1 MWRRGSR
8 TRLASQSPLISR
20 REGLGAP
27 IAFRPDNEHRSAG
40 PTACARGERR
50 KAMGLEFGMFHEFQR
65 PAGISDEEAFA
76 TSFEQVDAA
85 ERWGLDAMW
94 LAEIHVAPE
103 RSVLSAPLTLAS
115 AIAARTKRMKIGTA
129 VQVLPLCHPLRLAE
143 EVATVDQIS
152 HGRLIFGVGRS
163 GFPRT
168 YEAYGVPYGESRD
181 RFAETLE
188 ILKQAWTEERFSYQG
203 KYYSFENV
211 AVTPKP
217 YQKPWP
223 EIRVAANSADTFP
236 AIAKLGHA
244 VFVAVRLGTLEELEP
259 NITAYRK
266 AWKEA
271 GHPGDGK
278 VFLRA
283 PVYLA
288 DTDKAALEEPEE
300 SIMYFYRYLGERL
313 EDSATRA
320 GVRAVEDRA
329 ARGRRLQEITYEDA
343 LREKIIVGSPERV
356 TDRLLELKDKLGLDG
371 ILAEMNCGTKVP
383 HARVMKSLQLMCEK
397 VM

>member
-1 MWRRGSR
+1 M
-8 TRLASQSPLISR
+8 
-20 REGLGAP
+20 
-27 IAFRPDNEHRSAG
+27 AF
-40 PTACARGERR
+40 
-50 KAMGLEFGMFHEFQR
+50 EFGMFHEFQR
-65 PAGISDEEAFA
+65 TAGMSEEDAFSI
-76 TSFEQVDAA
+76 SFEQVDAA

-103 RSVLSAPLTLAS
+103 RSVCSAPLTLAS
-115 AIAARTKRMKIGTA
+115 AIAARTKRMKIGTG

-152 HGRLIFGVGRS
+152 HGRLIFGIGRS

-168 YEAYGVPYGESRD
+168 YEAYGVPYGESRE
-181 RFAETLE
+181 RFAETLA
-188 ILKQAWTEERFSYQG
+188 ILKHAWTEAPFSYKGQF
-203 KYYSFENV
+203 YSFDNV
-211 AVTPKP
+211 RVTPKP
-217 YQKPWP
+217 YQQPFP
-223 EIRVAANSADTFP
+223 EIRVAVNSADTFP
-236 AIAKLGHA
+236 AVGKLGHGIL
-244 VFVAVRLGTLEELEP
+244 VAVRIGTLEELEP
-259 NITAYRK
+259 NIAAYRK

-271 GHPGDGK
+271 GHPGEGK

-288 DTDKAALEEPEE
+288 ETDQAARDEPEE

-329 ARGRRLQEITYEDA
+329 ARGRRLQTISYEDA

-356 TDRLLELKDKLGLDG
+356 TDRLMSLKEHLGLDG
-371 ILAEMNCGTKVP
+371 ILAEMNCGTKIP
-383 HARVMKSLQLMCEK
+383 HARVMKSLQLLCEE
-397 VM
+397 VQPRFN